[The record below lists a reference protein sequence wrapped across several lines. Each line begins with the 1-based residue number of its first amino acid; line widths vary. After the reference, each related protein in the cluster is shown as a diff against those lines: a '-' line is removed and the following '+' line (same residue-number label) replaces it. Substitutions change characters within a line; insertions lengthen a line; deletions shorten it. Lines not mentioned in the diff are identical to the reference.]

1 MTGGTLHMAASNSPN
16 HVLIGFMLFMMLT
29 LFLTVFSSL
38 DEHSAR
44 EFYTGDRTLPPWK
57 SGMALAGSFTS
68 TALLLTVTGVV
79 ATAGFD
85 GITTATSMFLSLA
98 VLLLL
103 ARPIQLSGACTLG
116 ELLSLRVSG
125 TAPRFAA
132 AVATLAVAGPFL
144 VVQLMAA
151 GNITAS
157 LLGFTGIGVQKICTV
172 LVGCLVVA
180 CGVLSGAKGLT
191 SVQVLAVTVIGTAI
205 FVMCIYAIQAFHG
218 DVDTLIG
225 AAAQGSNDPSQY
237 LSPGGTIGFGSSS
250 RLDFVGGQLALVLG
264 SACMPHVL
272 SRVYAMKDPATARRS
287 VRYAAA
293 IVAFL
298 CAALILLGFTAAAR
312 IGTREIFSGQ
322 VHSDGALMLLARS
335 LTGGTGNGL
344 GDLMFAAVACAL
356 FLSILSVVGGTTLAA
371 AGALARDSYHYIYI
385 ARHKRSGPS
394 HELFTA
400 RVAVALFG
408 ALGIALAV
416 VVQGHSAGFLAEL
429 ATTVAASA
437 VTPALLYTL
446 YWRRFNRT
454 GLLWTVYGG
463 TTLTIGLYLFSTAV
477 SGSPTALIPTAD
489 FAWFGQSSPAMV
501 SVPAAFLLG
510 WAGSLVG
517 RRRSGQTQAP
527 EEDPLAVEALLLT
540 GRPPASRAVT
550 PQGPSAPLRGTH
562 RPL

>member
-1 MTGGTLHMAASNSPN
+1 MTGGTLHIAASSSPN

-38 DEHSAR
+38 DDHSAR
-44 EFYTGDRTLPPWK
+44 EFYTGDRTLPAWK

-85 GITTATSMFLSLA
+85 GITTATSMFLSLGM
-98 VLLLL
+98 LLLL

-125 TAPRFAA
+125 TAPRIAA
-132 AVATLAVAGPFL
+132 AVATLAMAGPFL

-151 GNITAS
+151 GSITAS

-172 LVGCLVVA
+172 LIGCLVVA

-191 SVQVLAVTVIGTAI
+191 SVQVLSVTVIGTAI
-205 FVMCIYAIQAFHG
+205 FVMC

-225 AAAQGSNDPSQY
+225 AAAQGSTHPGQY
-237 LSPGGTIGFGSSS
+237 LSPGGTIGIGSSS
-250 RLDFVGGQLALVLG
+250 RLDFAGSQLALVLG

-287 VRYAAA
+287 VRYAAG

-298 CAALILLGFTAAAR
+298 CAASILLGFAAAAR

-322 VHSDGALMLLARS
+322 THSDGALMLLARS
-335 LTGGTGNGL
+335 LTGGTGNGF
-344 GDLMFAAVACAL
+344 GELMFAAVACAL
-356 FLSILSVVGGTTLAA
+356 FLSVLSVVGGTTLAA
-371 AGALARDSYHYIYI
+371 AGALARDSYPHV

-394 HELFTA
+394 DELFTA

-408 ALGIALAV
+408 TLGIATAV
-416 VVQGHSAGFLAEL
+416 FLQGHSAGFLAQL

-437 VTPALLYTL
+437 VTPALLYTF

-454 GLLWTVYGG
+454 GLLWSVYGG
-463 TTLTIGLYLFSTAV
+463 TTLTLGLYLFSTAV
-477 SGSPTALIPTAD
+477 SGGPTALIPTAD

-517 RRRSGQTQAP
+517 RRHGGQTRAP
-527 EEDPLAVEALLLT
+527 EEDALVVDALLLT
-540 GRPPASRAVT
+540 GRP
-550 PQGPSAPLRGTH
+550 LR
-562 RPL
+562 P

>member
-1 MTGGTLHMAASNSPN
+1 MTGGTLHMAVSGSPN

-38 DEHSAR
+38 DEHTAR
-44 EFYTGDRTLPPWK
+44 EFYTGDRTLPAWK
-57 SGMALAGSFTS
+57 SAMALAGSFTS

-85 GITTATSMFLSLA
+85 GITTATSMFLSLG

-116 ELLSLRVSG
+116 ELLSLRVPG
-125 TAPRFAA
+125 TAPRIAA
-132 AVATLAVAGPFL
+132 AVATLAMAGPFL
-144 VVQLMAA
+144 VVQLTAA

-172 LVGCLVVA
+172 LIGCLVVV
-180 CGVLSGAKGLT
+180 CGLLSGAKGLT
-191 SVQVLAVTVIGTAI
+191 SVQVMAVTVIGTAI
-205 FVMCIYAIQAFHG
+205 FVMCAYAVRAFHG

-225 AAAQGSNDPSQY
+225 AAAQGSTHPGRY
-237 LSPGGTIGFGSSS
+237 LSPGGTIGIGSSS
-250 RLDFVGGQLALVLG
+250 RLDFAGGQLALVLG

-287 VRYAAA
+287 IRYAAG
-293 IVAFL
+293 IVAVL
-298 CAALILLGFTAAAR
+298 CAASVLLGFTAAAR

-322 VHSDGALMLLARS
+322 AHSDGALMLLARS
-335 LTGGTGNGL
+335 LTGGTGNGF
-344 GDLMFAAVACAL
+344 GELMFAAVACAL

-371 AGALARDSYHYIYI
+371 AGALARDSYPYV

-394 HELFTA
+394 DEVFTA
-400 RVAVALFG
+400 RIAVALFG
-408 ALGIALAV
+408 ALGIATAV
-416 VVQGHSAGFLAEL
+416 FLQGHSVGFLAQL
-429 ATTVAASA
+429 ATTVAASS
-437 VTPALLYTL
+437 VTPALLYTFH
-446 YWRRFNRT
+446 WRRFNRT
-454 GLLWTVYGG
+454 GLLWAVYGG
-463 TTLTIGLYLFSTAV
+463 TTLPIGLYLFSTAV

-501 SVPAAFLLG
+501 SVPGAFLLG
-510 WAGSLVG
+510 WVGSLVG
-517 RRRSGQTQAP
+517 RRRGGRTQAP
-527 EEDPLAVEALLLT
+527 EEDPLAVDALLLT
-540 GRPPASRAVT
+540 GRPLASRAVT
-550 PQGPSAPLRGTH
+550 PQNPSTPLPGMH